1 MNEASDSTETYSG
14 DLVSLLGDFGLTR
27 QESIVYLSLI
37 TEGPLNGYEVA
48 KSLGISRSN
57 AYTSLSALV
66 DKGAAWLVDGTPTRY
81 TAVPAEEFTDNALR
95 RLDASRKRLLA
106 GIPAKKESAG
116 GYVTIRGKAQ
126 ILDRLRHLILGTEER
141 LYLALDSR
149 ILDVYRGEIASVALS
164 GKRLVIISSRAGL
177 ESRALADAFPGA
189 EIHGAASEPGQIR
202 AIADSR
208 YVLTG
213 DVPEGDSAACLFSDE
228 RNLVELFKSAL
239 RNEITLADLADG
251 SAIPAQE
258 ARS

>member
-1 MNEASDSTETYSG
+1 MSDEMIPESSN
-14 DLVSLLGDFGLTR
+14 DILSLLVDFGLTR
-27 QESIVYLSLI
+27 QEGAVYLSLV
-37 TEGPLNGYEVA
+37 TEGALNGYEIA

-57 AYTSLSALV
+57 AYTALSSLV
-66 DKGAAWLVDGTPTRY
+66 DKGAAWTVDGTPTRY

-95 RLDASRKRLLA
+95 RLASSRMRLLA
-106 GIPAKKESAG
+106 SIPEKKERAG
-116 GYVTIRGKAQ
+116 GYITIRGKAQ

-149 ILDVYRGEIASVALS
+149 ILDLYREEISSVARA

-177 ESRALADAFPGA
+177 ESRSLADAFSGA
-189 EIHGAASEPGQIR
+189 EIHGTATEPGQIR

-208 YVLTG
+208 YVMTG

-239 RNEITLADLADG
+239 RNEITLADLG
-251 SAIPAQE
+251 E
-258 ARS
+258 KGETR